1 MLRRVRSPIRA
12 AVLLAALGAGCER
25 RPPNPSVTWVA
36 LVAPLAPGRE
46 VTRGYV
52 LAAPTRGHEHDVLFR
67 ATRGADGARVEVH
80 VVDRARWPAARP
92 AGAFGVDWEVAR
104 TTAARDDAAAVTE
117 ALTRAIAA
125 HPGVPGPV
133 DAIPLDGGRAANTP
147 RPRALDLL
155 SLLGTW
161 RLFPWWLAAL
171 ALAALALRGRAR
183 LHRTDAGLFAAAL
196 VARAALGAW
205 RPFHVNGQGPLW
217 ITGALHPEELRS
229 YGPGWSELHG
239 WLPRVMAPDAAVFA
253 TQVALGA
260 ALAPLAA
267 IVARQVG
274 LSPGHAFLAGALLA
288 ADPVLI
294 RIGATE
300 SYVVPIL
307 ALAAGGVAALLAA
320 GGVAHDRRRSAALWL
335 AGALLAA
342 QCARVHPLGW
352 MAVALAPLV
361 VAAGAGLR
369 AGAYAAAAIG
379 GAVALTSGCVLADVL
394 TSVAHG
400 AVMQPTW
407 RTRPTWIWLALLAA
421 AVAHPRARRLA
432 PAAACAGALASVIA
446 ETYGQSD
453 IWRLAAVHTVA
464 LPGALAV
471 AAMAPAA
478 VTAPMGRAGAL
489 AAAAAA
495 VMLAAGAT
503 MIRARTTDEME
514 FAWARGWMAS
524 RPAAC
529 RVAWVAFAGARR
541 TVFLPAW
548 AAPGGTVRIDAREPV
563 NVRALM
569 EPLGCMYYVR
579 TTACDAPDGRA
590 ACAAVE
596 RGLVL
601 APEAG
606 AVFPARASHRGLP
619 YATATVRAQTY
630 RVTGFRE

>member
-1 MLRRVRSPIRA
+1 
-12 AVLLAALGAGCER
+12 VLLAALGAGCGR
-25 RPPNPSVTWVA
+25 RPPTAPVTWVTI
-36 LVAPLAPGRE
+36 VTPLAPGRE

-52 LAAPTRGHEHDVLFR
+52 LAAPTRGHEHDVVFR
-67 ATRGADGARVEVH
+67 ATRAADGARVEVH

-125 HPGVPGPV
+125 HPGVRGPV
-133 DAIPLDGGRAANTP
+133 DAIPLDGSRAANTP

-161 RLFPWWLAAL
+161 RRLPWWLAAL
-171 ALAALALRGRAR
+171 ALLALALRGRAR

-217 ITGALHPEELRS
+217 ITGALHPEELRA

-260 ALAPLAA
+260 ALAPLGA
-267 IVARQVG
+267 IVARHVG

-307 ALAAGGVAALLAA
+307 ALATGSVAALLAA
-320 GGVAHDRRRSAALWL
+320 GGVTHDRRRSAALWL

-342 QCARVHPLGW
+342 QCARIHPIGW

-369 AGAYAAAAIG
+369 AGALAAAAIG
-379 GAVALTSGCVLADVL
+379 GAVALTSGRVLADVL

-407 RTRPTWIWLALLAA
+407 LTRPAWVWLALLAA

-453 IWRLAAVHTVA
+453 IWRLAAVHAVA
-464 LPGALAV
+464 LPGVLAV
-471 AAMAPAA
+471 VAMAPAA

-495 VMLAAGAT
+495 VMLVGGGP
-503 MIRARTTDEME
+503 MMRARTTDEME

-529 RVAWVAFAGARR
+529 RVAWVTFAGARR

-548 AAPGGTVRIDAREPV
+548 AARGGTVRIDAREPV

-569 EPLGCMYYVR
+569 DPLGCMYYVR
-579 TTACDAPDGRA
+579 TTACDAPDARE

-596 RGLVL
+596 RELAL
-601 APEAG
+601 APEAA

-619 YATATVRAQTY
+619 YATPTVRAQTY